1 MNKIQKSQED
11 HENYIKNDIKDLNL
25 NESSNLSISNI
36 LKENLSSSV
45 KFESEADLENVI
57 IKFRD

>member
-1 MNKIQKSQED
+1 LNKIQKSQED